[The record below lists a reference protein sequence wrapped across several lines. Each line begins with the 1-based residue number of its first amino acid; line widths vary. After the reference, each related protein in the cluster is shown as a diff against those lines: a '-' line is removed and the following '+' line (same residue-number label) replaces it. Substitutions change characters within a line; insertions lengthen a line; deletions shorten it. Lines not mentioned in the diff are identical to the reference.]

1 MLKIE
6 RLLLKMGQQTILNE
20 VCLELDAGSIFV
32 LLGKSGSGKTSLLRC
47 LAGLEQAKGRIACR
61 GAVGFVPQ
69 QFALFPH
76 RTLLENCAAPLIHLQ
91 SWDKSKARQAAWE
104 GLSDLEIGALASR
117 YPNEVSG
124 GQQQRAAIVRA
135 LLLNPAFLLLD
146 EPTSALDP
154 ESSRLLVRILRK
166 LKAEGRGMLIVTQDM
181 PFAQEIADEI
191 LFMESGCIVEKQK
204 KPFLADSRIGQFLGN
219 YEVLC

>member
-6 RLLLKMGQQTILNE
+6 RLRFKKGEQTILDDIS
-20 VCLELDAGSIFV
+20 LELDTGRIFV

-47 LAGLEQAKGRIACR
+47 LAGLEEAEGIITPQRKA
-61 GAVGFVPQ
+61 GFVPQ

-76 RTLLENCAAPLIHLQ
+76 MTLLENCAAPLIHLRLR
-91 SWDKSKARQAAWE
+91 KKGEALEEALR
-104 GLSDLEIGALASR
+104 GLKDLEIGGFAAR

-135 LLLNPAFLLLD
+135 LLLNPSFLLLD

-154 ESSRLLVRILRK
+154 ESSRLLIQVLMK
-166 LKAEGRGMLIVTQDM
+166 LKEEGRGMLIVSQDM
-181 PFAQEIADEI
+181 LFAQEIADEFF
-191 LFMESGCIVEKQK
+191 LMESGRVVERQK
-204 KPFLADSRIGQFLGN
+204 KPFSSESKIRHFLGN
-219 YEVLC
+219 YDRI